1 VHLAVLRMGG
11 SSVEFG
17 FWITKD
23 QDPKPRCRA
32 RVLTAAV
39 DMATLKGMPLPEVWR
54 QKFAAYA
61 LREEDFPRGR

>member
-39 DMATLKGMPLPEVWR
+39 DMDTLKGVPLPEVWR
-54 QKFAAYA
+54 QRFAANVIG
-61 LREEDFPRGR
+61 EDAFPRGR